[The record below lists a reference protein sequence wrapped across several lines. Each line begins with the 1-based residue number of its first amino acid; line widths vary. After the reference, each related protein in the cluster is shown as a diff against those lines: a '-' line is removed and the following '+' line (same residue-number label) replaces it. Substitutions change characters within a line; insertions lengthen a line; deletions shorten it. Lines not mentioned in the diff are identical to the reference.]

1 MTLDTPNVHSRSFE
15 GRRVF
20 RPDLTARRASLR
32 ASTTPAASD
41 PPARLE
47 PRAGGAPRRPT
58 SSWVTSSRGAADAA
72 SPRTRR
78 RACFARSRPAPSP
91 PPRASARESPR
102 SSASTSSTAVR
113 EDAPR
118 TRHRRRCA
126 SRAPRMRGARSSAYK
141 TGTADRLETTNRRD
155 AGPAPD
161 ETRGCTNRASSP
173 RRFPLRRRRA
183 RGAAVEA
190 TEEPPRGLRHHLC
203 GLCFE
208 TWRRDERAKHAP
220 PPGVTT
226 HPDRQCDPNQHPRAA
241 HQRER
246 LGFHSTGGLDARRRV
261 FVCRVFVRKRSAF
274 RPSSRR
280 PVRCG
285 RCLLSSLDGFAHRS
299 VSSLVVVYVHH
310 PKRRSFRRRRARFRL
325 AGQARLGEKRRNRR
339 SPTDDII

>member
-1 MTLDTPNVHSRSFE
+1 MKHVVVQIELLRLDGFPSDADARAGQPSR
-15 GRRVF
+15 
-20 RPDLTARRASLR
+20 RPKNHHVVYGIASLR
-32 ASTTPAASD
+32 S
-41 PPARLE
+41 LL
-47 PRAGGAPRRPT
+47 RA
-58 SSWVTSSRGAADAA
+58 
-72 SPRTRR
+72 
-78 RACFARSRPAPSP
+78 
-91 PPRASARESPR
+91 
-102 SSASTSSTAVR
+102 
-113 EDAPR
+113 
-118 TRHRRRCA
+118 
-126 SRAPRMRGARSSAYK
+126 
-141 TGTADRLETTNRRD
+141 
-155 AGPAPD
+155 
-161 ETRGCTNRASSP
+161 
-173 RRFPLRRRRA
+173 
-183 RGAAVEA
+183 
-190 TEEPPRGLRHHLC
+190 
-203 GLCFE
+203 
-208 TWRRDERAKHAP
+208 WRRDERAKHAP

>member
-1 MTLDTPNVHSRSFE
+1 MSLLTLHNFYRLFSCCCDHCRRGYCISNRS
-15 GRRVF
+15 
-20 RPDLTARRASLR
+20 
-32 ASTTPAASD
+32 
-41 PPARLE
+41 
-47 PRAGGAPRRPT
+47 
-58 SSWVTSSRGAADAA
+58 WW
-72 SPRTRR
+72 
-78 RACFARSRPAPSP
+78 
-91 PPRASARESPR
+91 
-102 SSASTSSTAVR
+102 
-113 EDAPR
+113 
-118 TRHRRRCA
+118 
-126 SRAPRMRGARSSAYK
+126 
-141 TGTADRLETTNRRD
+141 
-155 AGPAPD
+155 
-161 ETRGCTNRASSP
+161 
-173 RRFPLRRRRA
+173 
-183 RGAAVEA
+183 
-190 TEEPPRGLRHHLC
+190 LC

>member
-1 MTLDTPNVHSRSFE
+1 MKHVI
-15 GRRVF
+15 VQ
-20 RPDLTARRASLR
+20 
-32 ASTTPAASD
+32 
-41 PPARLE
+41 
-47 PRAGGAPRRPT
+47 
-58 SSWVTSSRGAADAA
+58 
-72 SPRTRR
+72 TR
-78 RACFARSRPAPSP
+78 
-91 PPRASARESPR
+91 
-102 SSASTSSTAVR
+102 
-113 EDAPR
+113 D
-118 TRHRRRCA
+118 
-126 SRAPRMRGARSSAYK
+126 
-141 TGTADRLETTNRRD
+141 
-155 AGPAPD
+155 
-161 ETRGCTNRASSP
+161 CTDRASSP

-226 HPDRQCDPNQHPRAA
+226 HPDRQCDPNQHPRAV